1 MGDKLEEQALPV
13 KMALDIGSSKVCAL
27 ISTPDI
33 TGKKIEVVGL
43 GIAESDGIRR
53 GVIVNIDKT
62 VKAINDAVHSA
73 RQQCNYDIDTVTVG
87 ISGEHIKGSIKNHVI
102 SSTNLQKQITKQEVS
117 RLMLEASRMPIPADK
132 KIIHLFPQQYF
143 VDDQDGGIDPVGMS
157 GVRLEAQFNVITG
170 PTTSLDNVYRCLER
184 TNLQVEHIILNSL
197 ASSYSVLQEDEKEVG
212 IALIDIGA
220 GTSEIIVYVDN
231 IIRHT
236 EIIAFGGDQLTSDI
250 KTVLGVVKAD
260 AERLKRDHG
269 HCYVE
274 SMHRS
279 DELQVPGIA
288 GSSPKRFQRKY
299 LAEILE
305 SRMAEILMFANLAL
319 EQAEIKSSLKAGIV
333 LTGGTSLL
341 PGIEQLA
348 SNIFGLPVRLGFPT
362 MISSRGLAPEV
373 ENPIY
378 STAVGLA
385 MYSFEKFNDNLSFND
400 EKKKEEDKI
409 KEVEKER
416 EQAKYVS
423 ISTIEDNNR
432 RFATEKKS
440 IENIREDEDK
450 KNDDLMN
457 EMQKEEEDNIENLPK
472 ESIKDKF
479 TSKLKKIFEQF

>member
-1 MGDKLEEQALPV
+1 MGDKLEEYALPV

-27 ISTPDI
+27 ISTPDASR
-33 TGKKIEVVGL
+33 KKIEVIGL

-53 GVIVNIDKT
+53 GVIVNIDRT
-62 VKAINDAVHSA
+62 VKAINDAVNSA
-73 RQQCNYDIDTVTVG
+73 RQQCNFDIDTVTVG
-87 ISGEHIKGSIKNHVI
+87 ISGEHIKGTIKNHVI
-102 SSTNLQKQITKQEVS
+102 SSTNPQKEITKEEVV
-117 RLMLEASRMPIPADK
+117 RLMNEASRMPIPIDK

-143 VDDQDGGIDPVGMS
+143 VDDQDGGTDPVGMS
-157 GVRLEAQFNVITG
+157 GVRLESQFNVVTAT
-170 PTTSLDNVYRCLER
+170 TTSLDNVYRCLDR
-184 TNLQVEHIILNSL
+184 TNLKLENIILSSL
-197 ASSYSVLQEDEKEVG
+197 ASSYAVLQEDEKEVG

-236 EIIAFGGDQLTSDI
+236 EVIAFGGDQLTSDI
-250 KTVLGVVKAD
+250 KTVIGIVKSD

-274 SMHRS
+274 TMHRS
-279 DELQVPGIA
+279 DELQMPGIA

-319 EQAEIKSSLKAGIV
+319 EQAGIKEELKAGIV

-348 SNIFGLPVRLGFPT
+348 ANIFGLPVRLGFPK

-378 STAVGLA
+378 ATAVGLA
-385 MYSFEKFNDNLSFND
+385 MYSFEKFNENISFKI
-400 EKKKEEDKI
+400 EKQKEQEKQI
-409 KEVEKER
+409 EQEKER
-416 EQAKYVS
+416 EQSRFVS
-423 ISTIEDNNR
+423 ISTN
-432 RFATEKKS
+432 
-440 IENIREDEDK
+440 EDK
-450 KNDDLMN
+450 YQRNVYEKNKIDSSQVESVSSESSINTDEKAEVDENN
-457 EMQKEEEDNIENLPK
+457 ENVPK
-472 ESIKDKF
+472 ESIKEKL
-479 TSKLKKIFEQF
+479 TSKFKKIFEQF

>member
-1 MGDKLEEQALPV
+1 
-13 KMALDIGSSKVCAL
+13 MALDIGSSKVCAL
-27 ISTPDI
+27 ISTPDA
-33 TGKKIEVVGL
+33 TGKRIEVIGL

-73 RQQCNYDIDTVTVG
+73 RQQCNYDIDKVTVG

-102 SSTNLQKQITKQEVS
+102 SSTNLQKQITEQEVS
-117 RLMLEASRMPIPADK
+117 RLMLEASRMPLPADRR
-132 KIIHLFPQQYF
+132 IIHLFPQQYF
-143 VDDQDGGIDPVGMS
+143 VDDQDGGTDPIGMS
-157 GVRLEAQFNVITG
+157 GVRLEAQFNVITS
-170 PTTSLDNVYRCLER
+170 PTTSLDNVCRCLER
-184 TNLQVEHIILNSL
+184 TNIQVENIILNSL
-197 ASSYSVLQEDEKEVG
+197 ASSYAVLQEDEKEVG
-212 IALIDIGA
+212 TALIDIGA

-260 AERLKRDHG
+260 AERLKREHG
-269 HCYVE
+269 HCFVE

-305 SRMAEILMFANLAL
+305 SRMAEIMMFANLAL
-319 EQAEIKSSLKAGIV
+319 EQAEVKNSLKAGIV

-348 SNIFGLPVRLGFPT
+348 ASIFRLPVRLGFPK
-362 MISSRGLAPEV
+362 MISSRGLAPEA

-385 MYSFEKFNDNLSFND
+385 MYSFEKFNENLSFNN
-400 EKKKEEDKI
+400 EKKKEEEKI
-409 KEVEKER
+409 KEIEKEH
-416 EQAKYVS
+416 EQARFVS
-423 ISTIEDNNR
+423 ISTNEGKNKRDAINKKQLDIEQ
-432 RFATEKKS
+432 
-440 IENIREDEDK
+440 DESN
-450 KNDDLMN
+450 KNLESSD
-457 EMQKEEEDNIENLPK
+457 EMQNEEENSENTQK
-472 ESIKDKF
+472 ESIKEKF